1 MRLVLL
7 GFGVDSQDGIVR
19 GEGLGTS
26 MNVVVVRE
34 PGARSTAT
42 QTRRS
47 RAEMNSECWDED
59 LEEIDLNAWAS
70 EGARPVC
77 GRQ

>member
-1 MRLVLL
+1 M
-7 GFGVDSQDGIVR
+7 
-19 GEGLGTS
+19 S

-47 RAEMNSECWDED
+47 RAEMTSECWDEY

-70 EGARPVC
+70 EGTRPVC

>member
-19 GEGLGTS
+19 GESLVTS

-34 PGARSTAT
+34 QAQDRPLPRHAG
-42 QTRRS
+42 
-47 RAEMNSECWDED
+47 
-59 LEEIDLNAWAS
+59 LEQ
-70 EGARPVC
+70 R
-77 GRQ
+77 